1 MVPRLIGN
9 INFAPKD
16 PQHPD
21 LWQLEEPFAQVTR
34 DGYIII
40 CRPWK
45 RTDGASIPDILWG
58 LLGHPF
64 EDENTFW
71 SIPHDQGYHGEA
83 LVLDLTEI
91 KDVQPEALLIKKD
104 KSGWLYEDFD
114 ELHKRMPRKW
124 FDRSMRSA
132 MDLMRERRW
141 KQCLAY
147 AGVRSFGWKSWLVD
161 TKKGAGASR

>member
-21 LWQLEEPFAQVTR
+21 LWQLEEPFAQVTP

-45 RTDGASIPDILWG
+45 RTDGASVPRVLWPI
-58 LLGHPF
+58 LGHPF
-64 EDENTFW
+64 ERANPFW
-71 SIPHDQGYHGEA
+71 AVPHDQGYHGEA
-83 LVLDLTEI
+83 IVLDMVDLRGIRGESLMEQQRDSGWVYERFEDRH
-91 KDVQPEALLIKKD
+91 KAMPRPWFD
-104 KSGWLYEDFD
+104 KS
-114 ELHKRMPRKW
+114 MIA
-124 FDRSMRSA
+124 A

-147 AGVRSFGWKSWLVD
+147 AGIRSFGWKAW
-161 TKKGAGASR
+161 REYEQ